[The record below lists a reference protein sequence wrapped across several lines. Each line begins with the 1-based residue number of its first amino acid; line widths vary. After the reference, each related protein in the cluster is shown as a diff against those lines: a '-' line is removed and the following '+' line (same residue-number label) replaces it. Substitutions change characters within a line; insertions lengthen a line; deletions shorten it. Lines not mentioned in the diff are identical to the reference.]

1 MKTSLLFLLFPIA
14 STILTADAPSHELTA
29 GFWNSSHFVRSF
41 MGDYGF
47 RSEVE
52 PRISKSEQL
61 ILQEVVAKAENKLDE
76 AIEYLEG
83 KIVPKSSAA
92 LNFALGTMYY
102 QRGRLS
108 RSEASYKESLEKF
121 PSFLRAYKNLGFV
134 ELSLGKFREAS
145 QHFSRSISLGEGDGV
160 TYVAL
165 GYCHYSLQEFVSAE
179 NSYRMGLLLFPDSD
193 DARNGLVN
201 CLIET
206 SRFGQALALL
216 DEVLMKEPGDVQSH
230 RARVYALQGLGR
242 EREATVAMETLFRM
256 GDLKAKDLLRLG
268 DLYHNLNLYELSLL
282 NYQRAIERKEKLS
295 IGRYVRAAS
304 ILMNRGSYNE
314 CFLYLDKIE
323 EGFGGDLNDQDQK
336 EVLLLKAQ
344 VLRATGRTT
353 EAAALLRS
361 LVKKHPLE
369 GKALLILGQLA
380 WAEGDHVQAGLHFE
394 RAGKSKD
401 FEAPSLIEHG
411 RMLVSMRN
419 YEKAIDLLD
428 RSQEIDPQPR
438 VSRYLESIRNLL
450 LASRTRL

>member
-1 MKTSLLFLLFPIA
+1 
-14 STILTADAPSHELTA
+14 
-29 GFWNSSHFVRSF
+29 

-179 NSYRMGLLLFPDSD
+179 RDKPVVIQVDQWAD
-193 DARNGLVN
+193 
-201 CLIET
+201 
-206 SRFGQALALL
+206 
-216 DEVLMKEPGDVQSH
+216 
-230 RARVYALQGLGR
+230 
-242 EREATVAMETLFRM
+242 
-256 GDLKAKDLLRLG
+256 
-268 DLYHNLNLYELSLL
+268 
-282 NYQRAIERKEKLS
+282 
-295 IGRYVRAAS
+295 AS
-304 ILMNRGSYNE
+304 ILAKLVRE
-314 CFLYLDKIE
+314 AK
-323 EGFGGDLNDQDQK
+323 
-336 EVLLLKAQ
+336 KA
-344 VLRATGRTT
+344 
-353 EAAALLRS
+353 S
-361 LVKKHPLE
+361 P
-369 GKALLILGQLA
+369 
-380 WAEGDHVQAGLHFE
+380 
-394 RAGKSKD
+394 
-401 FEAPSLIEHG
+401 
-411 RMLVSMRN
+411 LVS
-419 YEKAIDLLD
+419 
-428 RSQEIDPQPR
+428 
-438 VSRYLESIRNLL
+438 
-450 LASRTRL
+450 LATLKTK

>member
-1 MKTSLLFLLFPIA
+1 MKSAPASTFSLRCKRSIFLLGDSGCFSGYPPTPI
-14 STILTADAPSHELTA
+14 PK
-29 GFWNSSHFVRSF
+29 W
-41 MGDYGF
+41 
-47 RSEVE
+47 
-52 PRISKSEQL
+52 
-61 ILQEVVAKAENKLDE
+61 
-76 AIEYLEG
+76 G
-83 KIVPKSSAA
+83 K
-92 LNFALGTMYY
+92 
-102 QRGRLS
+102 
-108 RSEASYKESLEKF
+108 
-121 PSFLRAYKNLGFV
+121 
-134 ELSLGKFREAS
+134 
-145 QHFSRSISLGEGDGV
+145 
-160 TYVAL
+160 
-165 GYCHYSLQEFVSAE
+165 YSLTKAT
-179 NSYRMGLLLFPDSD
+179 NS
-193 DARNGLVN
+193 
-201 CLIET
+201 
-206 SRFGQALALL
+206 
-216 DEVLMKEPGDVQSH
+216 
-230 RARVYALQGLGR
+230 
-242 EREATVAMETLFRM
+242 VAMETLFRM

-336 EVLLLKAQ
+336 DVLLLKAQ

-361 LVKKHPLE
+361 LVEKHPLE